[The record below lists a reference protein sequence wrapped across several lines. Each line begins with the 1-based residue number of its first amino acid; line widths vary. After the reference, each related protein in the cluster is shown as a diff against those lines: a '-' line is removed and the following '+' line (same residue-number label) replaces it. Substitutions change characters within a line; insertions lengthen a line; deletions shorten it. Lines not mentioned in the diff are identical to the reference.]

1 LVALMER
8 EHFPRAAVERATGAS
23 PVSWDSAT
31 RSGYGVNTS
40 RWHVTLAGGRRGFAK
55 IALDDL
61 AAGWLRDEHNV
72 YANVSGSFIPPL
84 LGWLDDDVTLLV
96 IEDLSDAHWP
106 PPWPADG
113 VAAVLQAL
121 DAVHGTTPPPGL
133 ATLETKRESLDG
145 WRRVAYDPEPF
156 LALGLCSERW
166 LNTALPVL
174 LAATAAC
181 CLDGD
186 AFLHLDVRS
195 DNLCFSGGEA
205 VLVDWNWAVVG
216 NPDLDLV
223 AWLPSLRLEGGP
235 EPWEL
240 VPDSKGMAALIAG
253 FFASFAGLPP
263 PATAPNVREI
273 QRRQA
278 EVALPWAAREA
289 GLSPPDARLDSLP

>member
-1 LVALMER
+1 MKDR
-8 EHFPRAAVERATGAS
+8 EHFPQAAIERATGAS
-23 PVSWDSAT
+23 PVSWESAT

-40 RWHVTLAGGRRGFAK
+40 RWHVILADGRDAFVK

-61 AAGWLRDEHNV
+61 AAAWLRKEHNV
-72 YANVSGSFIPPL
+72 YANVSGTFIPPFM
-84 LGWLDDDVTLLV
+84 GWRDDDVTLLV
-96 IEDLSDAHWP
+96 IEDLSDALWP
-106 PPWPADG
+106 PPWPDHG
-113 VAAVLQAL
+113 VAAVLAAL
-121 DAVHGTTPPPGL
+121 DAVHRATPPPGL
-133 ATLETKRESLDG
+133 ETLESKRESLDG
-145 WRRVAYDPEPF
+145 WRRVASDPEPF
-156 LALGLCSERW
+156 LAVGLCSEEW

-181 CLDGD
+181 RLDGD

-195 DNLCFSGGEA
+195 DNLCFRRGE
-205 VLVDWNWAVVG
+205 VILVDWNWAVVG

-240 VPDSKGMAALIAG
+240 VPDSKGLAALMAG

-263 PATAPNVREI
+263 PPTAPNVREI

-278 EVALPWAAREA
+278 EVALPWAAREL
-289 GLSPPDARLDSLP
+289 GLSPPDARLDSQP